1 MTANPTVFFVLDTG
15 LAQAYLFETDL
26 LDRILD
32 KGLRPV
38 VLVQKALVPLLQA
51 KYGRDGVI
59 FESMRDDLAR
69 DYQRHYH
76 PGWQELFEHVRRA
89 TASPRIPLT
98 YVDSHRR
105 RKESEATGRRWWVL
119 RALRPAIYAL
129 RYSRILRQG
138 FRRLQSALFSPHLYA
153 DLLDRYQPA
162 LIVSNTAGWRLDQ
175 YLLRQANRRGIPLML
190 AVVGWDNPSSQGLP
204 GADVRYANVWSAVH
218 QWELTAGVDWP
229 AENIHIGGMPLYDSY
244 IDGRWLMS
252 REDYFSLHGLDP
264 ERKLIAFAAT
274 ALSVTPN
281 AHLVQVLADLI
292 AQDAFSQ
299 PAQLLI
305 RLHPNHF
312 KNFPHYREDAREI
325 YAIAARHPHVHIV
338 EPREMPGGLERYSGE
353 DYPEKASMLKHSDVL
368 VTIYS
373 TMVVEAA
380 LHDTPFVSACIE
392 SPRGW
397 ADKGK
402 FWVPLREI
410 PTWPTASRVNALG
423 AGRTVF
429 TAEAL
434 RDAIEAYLAD
444 PTLDGENRRRFIV
457 RELTWL
463 HGEATEKT
471 AEFIRQVA
479 TGEWK

>member
-26 LDRILD
+26 LDRILE
-32 KGLRPV
+32 KGVRPV

-51 KYGRDGVI
+51 KYGREGVV
-59 FESMRDDLAR
+59 FESLRDDRAR
-69 DYQRHYH
+69 AYQRGYWA
-76 PGWQELFEHVRRA
+76 GVQELFEHVRRA

-105 RKESEATGRRWWVL
+105 RKETEATGRRRWVL
-119 RALRPAIYAL
+119 WGLRPAIYAL
-129 RYSRILRQG
+129 RRVRPLRMA
-138 FRRLQSALFSPHLYA
+138 FRRLQAALFTPDLYG

-175 YLLRQANRRGIPLML
+175 YLLRQAGRRGIPLML

-204 GADVRYANVWSAVH
+204 GAFVRYANVWSEVH
-218 QWELTAGVDWP
+218 RRELTAGVDWLP
-229 AENIHIGGMPLYDSY
+229 EGVHVGGMPLYDSY
-244 IDGRWLMS
+244 LDGRWHMT
-252 REDYFSLHGLDP
+252 REAYFALHGLDP
-264 ERKLIAFAAT
+264 QRRLISFAAT

-281 AHLVQVLADLI
+281 AHLVRVLTDLVE
-292 AQDAFSQ
+292 QDAFSQ

-312 KNFPHYREDAREI
+312 KDFPHYREDAQEI
-325 YAIAARHPHVHIV
+325 YAIAARSPHVHIV

-380 LHDTPFVSACIE
+380 LHDTPFVSACLE

-410 PTWPTASRVNALG
+410 PTWPTAARVNALG

-429 TAEAL
+429 TPGEL
-434 RDAIEAYLAD
+434 RDAIETYLTD
-444 PTLDGENRRRFIV
+444 PQRDAENRRRFIAQ
-457 RELTWL
+457 ELTWL
-463 HGEATEKT
+463 NGEATEKT

-479 TGEWK
+479 MGEWQ

>member
-1 MTANPTVFFVLDTG
+1 MTAKPTVFFVLDTG

-26 LDRILD
+26 LGRILE
-32 KGLRPV
+32 KGIRPV
-38 VLVQKALVPLLQA
+38 VLVQQALVPLLQE
-51 KYGRDGVI
+51 KYGREGLVI
-59 FESMRDDLAR
+59 ESLRDDRARAYQQTHLA
-69 DYQRHYH
+69 
-76 PGWQELFEHVRRA
+76 GLQELFEHVRRA

-105 RKESEATGRRWWVL
+105 RKEIEATGRRWWVL
-119 RALRPAIYAL
+119 RGLRPVIWLL
-129 RYSRILRQG
+129 RRSRPLRQA
-138 FRRLQSALFSPHLYA
+138 FRHLQAALFTPDLYG

-204 GADVRYANVWSAVH
+204 GAFVRYANVWSEVH
-218 QWELTAGVDWP
+218 KHELVDGVDWDES
-229 AENIHIGGMPLYDSY
+229 AVHIGGMPLYDSY
-244 IDGRWLMS
+244 IDGRWHMT
-252 REDYFSLHGLDP
+252 REEYFTLHGLDP
-264 ERKLIAFAAT
+264 QRKLISFAAT

-281 AHLVQVLADLI
+281 AHLVRVLADLI

-312 KNFPHYREDAREI
+312 KNFPHYREDAQEI
-325 YAIAARHPHVHIV
+325 YAIAAQHPHVHIV

-444 PTLDGENRRRFIV
+444 PVLDGENRQRFIAQ
-457 RELTWL
+457 ELTWL
-463 HGEATEKT
+463 QGEATEKT

-479 TGEWK
+479 LGEWK